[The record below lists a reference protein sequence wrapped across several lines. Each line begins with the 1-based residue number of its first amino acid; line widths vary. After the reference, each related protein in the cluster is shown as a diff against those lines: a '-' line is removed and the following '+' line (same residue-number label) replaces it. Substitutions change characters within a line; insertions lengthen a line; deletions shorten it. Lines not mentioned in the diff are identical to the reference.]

1 MTIWLAVALLVAPGT
16 DAAADT
22 ANGKFKEC
30 IKGATIDTFDAVS
43 AACLKRYHDATPSNA
58 ADGEPVADPLAKRVA
73 DDEADKYTLLLTA
86 ERYDPQALCV
96 QAGLAARAYLDAKM
110 MTQYDRWKAN
120 ERRSCGEAEW
130 TGRVR
135 N

>member
-16 DAAADT
+16 DAAAVAAKGT
-22 ANGKFKEC
+22 FKAC

-43 AACLKRYHDATPSNA
+43 AACLKKYHDATPPNV
-58 ADGEPVADPLAKRVA
+58 ADEDPVDPLAKRVA

-86 ERYDPQALCV
+86 KQYDPQALCV
-96 QAGLAARAYLDAKM
+96 QASLTARAYLDAKM